1 MGFTFLLI
9 LEISE
14 PMEINCCDLFKRDSC
29 LKFYWHWLSF
39 YSYDDL
45 LREERTSLQEVTAME
60 KKFESWSQLPAPA
73 TAAADVKKAARAVT
87 VSLPPAVAA
96 FEVLDL

>member
-1 MGFTFLLI
+1 ML
-9 LEISE
+9 SH
-14 PMEINCCDLFKRDSC
+14 S
-29 LKFYWHWLSF
+29 LSF

-60 KKFESWSQLPAPA
+60 KKYESWSQLPAPA
-73 TAAADVKKAARAVT
+73 TAAADVKKAAGAVT

-96 FEVLDL
+96 FEVLNVQHYHKIIILLGPQEG